1 MRNAN
6 QTSHPTLARA
16 VLRAVGRDSI
26 EDLARHGADA
36 GFLGITYTRDTVAFW
51 RRHRAEIMDLATE
64 QAHSMGE
71 TVLGMV
77 MSFRCLKGYSED
89 EIADAIYGRDGG
101 DAVDVIR
108 NSMTW
113 FACEEMARQL
123 CPDV

>member
-6 QTSHPTLARA
+6 QTSQPTLARA

-36 GFLGITYTRDTVAFW
+36 GFPGITYTRDT
-51 RRHRAEIMDLATE
+51 E
-64 QAHSMGE
+64 QAAELGE

-77 MSFRCLKGYSED
+77 MRFRCLNGYSED
-89 EIADAIYGRDGG
+89 EIASAIYGRSGG

-123 CPDV
+123 CPYA